1 VECKK
6 GASWVQKEILE
17 EHPDSDIGVYV
28 VWLNMLSGDSRSGW
42 DECVMSDPRATHLWD
57 ERRLASRAFAG
68 EVEGAAPPVWDAYL
82 LFGPE
87 TTWGGGDPP
96 RPISSGYTVYGAR
109 EELEK
114 NILPL
119 LE

>member
-1 VECKK
+1 
-6 GASWVQKEILE
+6 VQREILE
-17 EHPDSDIGVYV
+17 EHSDSDIRVYV
-28 VWLNMLSGDSRSGW
+28 VWFNMLSGDSRSGW

-57 ERRLASRAFAG
+57 ERRLASRTFAG
-68 EVEGAAPPVWDAYL
+68 EVDGAAAPVWDAYL
-82 LFGPE
+82 LYGRE
-87 TTWGGGDPP
+87 AMWGDVVP

-114 NILPL
+114 HILPL

>member
-1 VECKK
+1 M
-6 GASWVQKEILE
+6 QTEILE
-17 EHPDSDIGVYV
+17 EHLDSDVRVYV
-28 VWLNMLSGDSRSGW
+28 VWFSMLEGDSRSGW

-57 ERRLASRAFAG
+57 EKGLASRAFAR

-82 LFGPE
+82 LYGPE
-87 TTWGGGDPP
+87 TAWGDGPP
-96 RPISSGYTVYGAR
+96 QPISSGYTVYGAR
-109 EELEK
+109 QELKK

>member
-17 EHPDSDIGVYV
+17 EHRDSDLRVYV
-28 VWLNMLSGDSRSGW
+28 VWFNMLSGDSRSGW
-42 DECVMSDPRATHLWD
+42 NECVMSDPRAIHLWD
-57 ERRLASRAFAG
+57 EKRLASRAFSG
-68 EVEGAAPPVWDAYL
+68 EVEGATPPVWDAYL
-82 LFGPE
+82 LYGHE
-87 TTWGGGDPP
+87 TAWGDEPP

>member
-1 VECKK
+1 M
-6 GASWVQKEILE
+6 QQEILE
-17 EHPDSDIGVYV
+17 ENPNSDVRVYV
-28 VWLNMLSGDSRSGW
+28 VWFNMLAGDSRSGW

-57 ERRLASRAFAG
+57 EKRLASRVFPG

-82 LFGPE
+82 LYGPE
-87 TTWGGGDPP
+87 AIWGDASPH
-96 RPISSGYTVYGAR
+96 PISSGYTVYGAR